1 MRRPRERR
9 GCCVVTIA
17 VGGDGNIGPESV
29 LLWLIVG
36 MWGGPGGAGK
46 GG

>member
-1 MRRPRERR
+1 M
-9 GCCVVTIA
+9 GYCAVTIA
-17 VGGDGNIGPESV
+17 VGGDGNIRPESV

-36 MWGGPGGAGK
+36 IWGGPGGTGK

>member
-1 MRRPRERR
+1 
-9 GCCVVTIA
+9 VVTIA
-17 VGGDGNIGPESV
+17 VGGDGDIGLGSV
-29 LLWLIVG
+29 LLRLIVD